1 MTQIKKT
8 NRQFS
13 SEFKLEAVEQVVKH
27 HQRVVDIARALELD
41 PSQLRRWIRQYKAEI
56 AGVTLLGTV
65 AMTPEQRE
73 IQQLKARIK
82 QLEMEKEILKQA
94 AVLMSEIPFKPAH

>member
-8 NRQFS
+8 NRQFT
-13 SEFKLEAVEQVVKH
+13 SEFKLEAVEQIVKY

-56 AGVTLLGTV
+56 TGVTLPGTV
-65 AMTPEQRE
+65 AMTSEQRE

-94 AVLMSEIPFKPAH
+94 AVLMSEFPLRPAR